1 MAEQMR
7 PTLFLL
13 FNHTLTAPQEADAM
27 VSLGVT
33 RIVSTPPDIRE
44 VWSKVPPELPEVSQH
59 LRPVFAWL
67 RAEAE
72 EGDFILVQGDFGA
85 VYLIVDFALAS
96 GFIPVYS
103 TTEREAVEE
112 HLPDGSVRLT
122 HRFRH
127 CRFREYGR

>member
-7 PTLFLL
+7 PSLFLL
-13 FNHTLTAPQEADAM
+13 FNHTLTAAQEADARA
-27 VSLGVT
+27 SLGVV
-33 RIVSTPPDIRE
+33 RVIQAPPDIRE
-44 VWSKVPPELPEVSQH
+44 VWSKVPPALAELTSH

-72 EGDFILVQGDFGA
+72 DGDFILVQGDFGA

-112 HLPDGSVRLT
+112 HLPDGSVRLI
-122 HRFRH
+122 HQFRH
-127 CRFREYGR
+127 RRFREYGR